1 MRGLVR
7 VVEFNGFIE
16 GGESF
21 TSAVERE
28 QTFAHVVLK
37 VSLKSVIPFRRSG
50 KLSAIDLKRLR
61 GLSLLLEFY
70 GLVDRLGS

>member
-1 MRGLVR
+1 MRGLMR

-21 TSAVERE
+21 TGAVEGE

-37 VSLKSVIPFRRSG
+37 VSLKGVIPFRRSG
-50 KLSAIDLKRLR
+50 QLTTVYLQRLC